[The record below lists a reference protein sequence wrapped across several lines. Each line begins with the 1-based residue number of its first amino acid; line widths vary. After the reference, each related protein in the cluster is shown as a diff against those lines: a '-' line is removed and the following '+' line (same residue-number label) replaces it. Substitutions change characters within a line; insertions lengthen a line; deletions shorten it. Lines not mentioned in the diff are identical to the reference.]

1 MLLHRQRSSFI
12 LQNRNKTLI
21 GLLSDKAG
29 ARRSTKLWLRL
40 TVRYQFEVCY

>member
-1 MLLHRQRSSFI
+1 M
-12 LQNRNKTLI
+12 LQNRNKTLMK
-21 GLLSDKAG
+21 LLSDKAG